1 MEDWRA
7 DMTHETATVD
17 SVMNL
22 AEAMTNMDGDAEL
35 LQEIVTI
42 FMETGREQLAVL
54 QSGIATGDI
63 KDVAIKSH
71 GMKGGASNFCARKFV
86 ASALK
91 LEMLAKRGT
100 LDGAQALLAA
110 MTADFAELEEVVGL
124 INWDQV
130 AQNWSQ

>member
-1 MEDWRA
+1 MQDWRA
-7 DMTHETATVD
+7 EMTHEMATVD

-42 FMETGREQLAVL
+42 FMETGREQLAEL
-54 QSGIATGDI
+54 QEGIATGDI

-91 LEMLAKRGT
+91 LEMLAKRGS
-100 LDGAQALLAA
+100 LDGAPALLAD

-124 INWDQV
+124 INWVQV
-130 AQNWSQ
+130 AQNWSR